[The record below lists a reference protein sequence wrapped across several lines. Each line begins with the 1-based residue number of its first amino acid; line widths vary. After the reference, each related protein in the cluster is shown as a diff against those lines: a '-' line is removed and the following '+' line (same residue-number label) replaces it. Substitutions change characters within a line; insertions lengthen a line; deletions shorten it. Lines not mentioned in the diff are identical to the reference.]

1 MTSQDDV
8 RDALGPDLAAELPD
22 TVDAATIDRLRR
34 VAYVLDELVRVPGT
48 NFRFGADPVLGTL
61 PVVGDVLSAG
71 VSLYVVLE
79 SARLG
84 VSYTTLLRML
94 ANVGVDAALGSIPL
108 VGGLFDA
115 VWKVNKRNLGL
126 ALADLT
132 DGAVELDDLGELD
145 DLDDL
150 SETASDETGGSEA
163 SEPVVIDVEDA
174 SE

>member
-1 MTSQDDV
+1 MSSPDDV

-22 TVDAATIDRLRR
+22 TVDAATIERLRR

-48 NFRFGADPVLGTL
+48 NFRFGVDPVLGTL

-94 ANVGVDAALGSIPL
+94 ANVGVDAAVGSIPL

-132 DGAVELDDLGELD
+132 DGAVDLD
-145 DLDDL
+145 DLDALDDL
-150 SETASDETGGSEA
+150 SDTTNDETGGSEA